1 MATLLSDKV
10 MNVWDNLVF
19 TKGDN
24 KLYHTL
30 TGSDT
35 EITTLASNLTFSG
48 RITVSN
54 AQVALSGLL
63 EASSGDLLKHKVRDS
78 SDKLEY
84 LSTANLAS
92 HITSSLPLG
101 WHGSNTL
108 MKILPTE
115 FMADV
120 GATNYVSGSPSG
132 VKKITSSAKLYV
144 SKAIPTGYTVTK
156 VQVHANNSTSSVV
169 DTHTVNYTTG
179 GKISLVGGLNQDFN
193 EEFSVSLASSDS
205 NYFLL
210 EIEPGTSDIVYGA
223 TITLERT

>member
-48 RITVSN
+48 RFTVSN
-54 AQVALSGLL
+54 AQVELSGILAGNAAETL
-63 EASSGDLLKHKVRDS
+63 THIVKDS
-78 SDKLEY
+78 TNKLEY
-84 LSTANLAS
+84 LSSADLCTNIKAG
-92 HITSSLPLG
+92 G
-101 WHGSNTL
+101 WHGSSVL

-115 FMADV
+115 FMADA
-120 GATNYVSGSPSG
+120 GGTNYVFDTASG

-144 SKAIPTGYTVTK
+144 SKAIPSGYK
-156 VQVHANNSTSSVV
+156 IDRFEVHANNNTSSVV
-169 DTHTVNYTTG
+169 DAYAVDFRNGTRTT
-179 GKISLVGGLNQDFN
+179 ITSNQDFN
-193 EEFSVSLASSDS
+193 NEINILGVTSSS
-205 NYFLL
+205 TNYFLL
-210 EIEPGTSDIVYGA
+210 ETEPGTSDVIYGVSV
-223 TITLERT
+223 ILERV